1 MISTGSNTLA
11 PLIYGTTCSGLRV
24 AALPKRAM
32 RNSHFVSSKRHSL
45 IGRTLKFITAAL
57 VVNAAGKLA
66 FISTAISAVGTNT
79 FNQSMQLTPSHTA
92 FTFHHD

>member
-1 MISTGSNTLA
+1 MISTGSKTLA
-11 PLIYGTTCSGLRV
+11 PLIYCTTCSGLRF

-32 RNSHFVSSKRHSL
+32 RNSHSVSSRRHSL
-45 IGRTLKFITAAL
+45 IGRTLMFITAAL
-57 VVNAAGKLA
+57 VVNAVGRLA

-79 FNQSMQLTPSHTA
+79 FNQSMPLTPSRTA